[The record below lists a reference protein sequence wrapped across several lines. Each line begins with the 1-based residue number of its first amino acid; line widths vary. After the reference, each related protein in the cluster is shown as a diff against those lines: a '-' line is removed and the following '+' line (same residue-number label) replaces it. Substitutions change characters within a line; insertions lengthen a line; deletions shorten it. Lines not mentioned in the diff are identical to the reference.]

1 MSNIP
6 SRIAAFREEMK
17 QAGLQAV
24 ILPRTDPH
32 LSEYISAHW
41 HIVRWLSGFSG
52 SAATMVV
59 TLDKA
64 LLWTDSRYFLQA
76 AKQLEGSGVELMK
89 DGLPDTPS
97 VTAWLLDNVKAGQ
110 TVGINGLLM
119 SVDATAELRTAL
131 NAKGIRLN
139 VTFDPIDQIWTD
151 RPALPADPVFIHE
164 EKYSGESASS
174 RIAKVLADTAKE
186 GATAFFTSALDEIA
200 WTLNIRSNDV
210 SCSPVAT
217 AFLYLS
223 SRPGVSTLFI
233 NEEKLTPQVS
243 AWLDKA
249 GVKPR
254 PYALLTS
261 VLPEIS
267 AADKVLINPA
277 NASGAIE
284 EILQGHVVLG
294 PSPVAMLKAVKNNVQ
309 IENLRAAHVRD
320 GVAMVRSLMEIERKL
335 KAGEKFTEMD
345 VADILLEN
353 RKKGE
358 LFYDLSFDSICGFGA
373 HGAIVHYTADKDS
386 NVEITPGS
394 LLLIDSGANYLDGTT
409 DITRT
414 ISTGAPSADM
424 CHDFTLV
431 MKGHIA
437 IATAIYPEGTR
448 GAQLDG
454 MARMPLWKE
463 GKSYLHGTGHGVG
476 FFLNVH
482 EGPQS
487 IRLNDTLAPLTPGML
502 TSNEPGVYLSDRYGI
517 RCENLVLT
525 VPYET
530 TEFGKFYAFETV
542 TLCPFDRTLFETAI
556 MSEEEIAW
564 VDNYHK
570 RVYYTLAS
578 HLTDTERAWLAAA
591 TSPLMTND

>member
-1 MSNIP
+1 MNNIH

-97 VTAWLLDNVKAGQ
+97 VTAWLLDNVKAGE
-110 TVGINGLLM
+110 TIGINGLLM

-131 NAKGIRLN
+131 NAKGIKLN

-233 NEEKLTPQVS
+233 NEEKLTPQVN

-414 ISTGAPSADM
+414 ISTGSPSADM

-570 RVYYTLAS
+570 RVYDTLAP